1 MSDAQPSGPPFTT
14 QVRVRYADTDAE
26 GVVYYGSYLVYF
38 EVARVELL
46 RDLGCPIGEARE
58 RGLVFPAVSAT
69 CNYRR
74 PGRVDDLLDVRLWLG
89 RIGRASFDFAYHVC
103 RGDELLADGTT
114 RHAAVDVG
122 SGRAV
127 ALPDW
132 FVDLW
137 SRAGERIGSTAH
149 ARGAARTAGESA
161 PATTAGAA
169 RPAGQS
175 DPTATAATAG
185 AAARGSS

>member
-1 MSDAQPSGPPFTT
+1 MSTAQPSGPPFVT

-46 RDLGCPIGEARE
+46 RELGCPIGEARD

-69 CNYRR
+69 CDYRR

-89 RIGRASFDFAYHVC
+89 RVGRASFDFAYQVC
-103 RGDELLADGTT
+103 RDGEVLADGTT
-114 RHAAVDVG
+114 RHAAVDVD

-132 FVDLW
+132 FVELW
-137 SRAGERIGSTAH
+137 SRAGERFGSTT
-149 ARGAARTAGESA
+149 GAEPEPGTKKEEVASGTAKQQMA
-161 PATTAGAA
+161 PGTAKE
-169 RPAGQS
+169 RP
-175 DPTATAATAG
+175 
-185 AAARGSS
+185 

>member
-46 RDLGCPIGEARE
+46 RELGCPIGEARD

-89 RIGRASFDFAYHVC
+89 RVGRASFDFAYQVC
-103 RGDELLADGTT
+103 RDGEVLADGTT
-114 RHAAVDVG
+114 RHAAVDVD

-127 ALPDW
+127 ARPDW
-132 FVDLW
+132 FVELW
-137 SRAGERIGSTAH
+137 SRAGERIGSTAP
-149 ARGAARTAGESA
+149 TADA
-161 PATTAGAA
+161 AGAGGSSA
-169 RPAGQS
+169 AEIAGAGANAAG
-175 DPTATAATAG
+175 TASQTAAG
-185 AAARGSS
+185 ATKERR